1 MKTITTTIKW
11 RNAAEE
17 LPKISCEVVV
27 WISSSNSVMLVQY
40 SASHGRFNCCDFCSK
55 ELAARVAIAVDYW
68 CYLYEVQMALT
79 TFPEEET
86 LHGKFELARGKKKI
100 KFREEAEK
108 EETEKNAFAKALK
121 ERFADLAS
129 EKSQTGGESV
139 IKLKMTPRE
148 VMQAFRDSAR
158 FMQISYNGKNGI
170 LAYFLDDETR
180 AAVVYALHKQIPQAM
195 RQVDDAGL
203 RAYICPVCGNP
214 FAGNRYCDRC
224 GQRLEW

>member
-1 MKTITTTIKW
+1 MKTITTTINW

-17 LPKISCEVVV
+17 LPKESCEVLV
-27 WISSSNSVMLVQY
+27 WRSSSNSVMLVQY

-68 CYLYEVQMALT
+68 CYLYEIQMALT
-79 TFPEEET
+79 TFPEEKP

-108 EETEKNAFAKALK
+108 EEAEKNAFAKALK
-121 ERFADLAS
+121 ERFADLVS

-139 IKLKMTPRE
+139 IKMTNEEAIKILKVNAVLSPKATE
-148 VMQAFRDSAR
+148 FCEAVKIAV
-158 FMQISYNGKNGI
+158 
-170 LAYFLDDETR
+170 
-180 AAVVYALHKQIPQAM
+180 AAIERQIPKKPKPISVPAPFETG
-195 RQVDDAGL
+195 D
-203 RAYICPVCGNP
+203 YECPICGNP
-214 FAGNRYCDRC
+214 YIDDTYCSCC